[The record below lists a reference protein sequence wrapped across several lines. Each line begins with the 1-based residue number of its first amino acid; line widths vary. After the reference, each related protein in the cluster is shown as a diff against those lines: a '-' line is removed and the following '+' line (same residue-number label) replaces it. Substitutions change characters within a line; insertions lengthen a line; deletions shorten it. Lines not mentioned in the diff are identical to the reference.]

1 MGVIIIEQ
9 EETKVKKMRK
19 VLAGML
25 AATAVLSST
34 VYTWA
39 AEAKT
44 SYTFT
49 AEKVQIAVGAEA
61 QPILD
66 SLGEADDTRVLNN
79 CANGGKDKVYQ
90 YEDFDLYT
98 TQNEAKKTIVQ
109 TIVLKDDA
117 TTEEGLKLGQTPKE
131 VKAAYPD
138 AVESLGLYTVTL
150 GNSQII
156 IDCGLKNDKVVD
168 ISYEH
173 YVPQK

>member
-1 MGVIIIEQ
+1 M
-9 EETKVKKMRK
+9 KRKKK
-19 VLAGML
+19 VLTGVL
-25 AATAVLSST
+25 AAAAVLASSMC
-34 VYTWA
+34 TWA
-39 AEAKT
+39 AGAKT
-44 SYTFT
+44 AYTFT
-49 AEKVQIAVGAEA
+49 AEKVQMAVGAEA
-61 QPILD
+61 QPVLN
-66 SLGEADDTRVLNN
+66 SLGKAEDINVLNN

-98 TQNEAKKTIVQ
+98 TQNEAKKTIIQ
-109 TIVLKDDA
+109 TIVLKNGA
-117 TTEEGLKLGQTPKE
+117 ATEEGVKLGQTPKE

-168 ISYEH
+168 ISYEY